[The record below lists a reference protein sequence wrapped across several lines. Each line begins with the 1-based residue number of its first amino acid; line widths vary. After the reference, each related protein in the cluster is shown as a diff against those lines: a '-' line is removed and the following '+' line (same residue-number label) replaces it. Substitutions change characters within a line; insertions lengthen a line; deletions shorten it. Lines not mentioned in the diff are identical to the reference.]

1 MVKMI
6 IDIEARDSRIA
17 QRKEDRLARI
27 AELNAERKR
36 ELAKQEDAKGD
47 KLKEKD
53 LFDGELMN
61 INANMDAL
69 P

>member
-6 IDIEARDSRIA
+6 IDIEARDRRIA